1 METRETR
8 SYMDTRPTAT
18 QNQYRSQFQGYRGN
32 SKVVPRNKI
41 FLSYL
46 QCFNVRLVHSLVRAL
61 FPTNSIPEVPQAGRI
76 KLLFKLV
83 QTYTRSQYPK
93 YCSRVRNFF
102 SQKSCA
108 GKIAQPSSFESG
120 TIQAG

>member
-1 METRETR
+1 M
-8 SYMDTRPTAT
+8 
-18 QNQYRSQFQGYRGN
+18 
-32 SKVVPRNKI
+32 
-41 FLSYL
+41 
-46 QCFNVRLVHSLVRAL
+46 HSLVRAL

-120 TIQAG
+120 TIQAGWGGTKGNVVERCNAAGITMQNSVSQQPFSSIKEGWG